1 MRTALCSL
9 LLVVFC
15 ALPSLEACAADV
27 PADVTYVIP
36 IKGQI
41 ERGLVYMIRRGL
53 RQAEQEK
60 AGAIVFD
67 MDTPGGK
74 LHSADEIVNTLL
86 NISVPTY
93 TFVNTHAISAGAII
107 SFATDEI
114 YMTPEGVIGDAMPI
128 LMSPLP
134 FGGAQTPDEGIK
146 EKIFSPT
153 VALIR
158 KAAQQKGHDENVGVA
173 MVRPDFEYQIG
184 DDLIC
189 PEGELLTLTSK
200 EATRKVGPEKR
211 ALLAVG
217 TVTSLDELLETIERK
232 DNPVVVFEVSWS
244 EKIARLIEGVPF
256 SGILLALG
264 LLGVYIEIRTPGFG
278 FPGIGGIL
286 CLLIWFWGHHIA
298 GLAGMEEILL
308 FTAGIALLVV
318 EVFVT
323 PGFGFVGMTGLLL
336 VIASVILSMVQ
347 HYPGAPVIDLPP
359 LHLRDA
365 LVNLA
370 VALVAVVGLGALVTL
385 ALPRTR
391 LFHGLTLDTAL
402 KGARPDEAPSPPQ
415 DLVGAR
421 GVALTILRP
430 AGIAEL
436 NGRRLNVVA
445 RGAFI
450 EPDTPIVVAE
460 VHGNRIV
467 VHQA

>member
-1 MRTALCSL
+1 M
-9 LLVVFC
+9 
-15 ALPSLEACAADV
+15 
-27 PADVTYVIP
+27 TYVIP

-53 RQAEQEK
+53 RQAEQEN

-114 YMTPEGVIGDAMPI
+114 YMTPEGLIGDAMPI

-134 FGGAQTPDEGIK
+134 FGGAQAPDEGLK

-153 VALIR
+153 VALVR

-173 MVRPDFEYQIG
+173 MIRPDFEYRIG
-184 DDLIC
+184 DDVVC
-189 PEGELLTLTSK
+189 PEGELLTLTSR
-200 EATRKVGPEKR
+200 EAARKVGEEQRP
-211 ALLAVG
+211 LLSAG
-217 TVTSLDELLETIERK
+217 TVETLEDLLETIGRK
-232 DNPVVVFEVSWS
+232 DNPVIVFDISWA
-244 EKIARLIEGVPF
+244 EKVARLIEGVPF

-264 LLGVYIEIRTPGFG
+264 LLGIYIEVRTPGFG

-286 CLLIWFWGHHIA
+286 CLLVWFWGHHVA

-308 FTAGIALLVV
+308 FAAGGALLVV

-323 PGFGFVGMTGLLL
+323 PGFGFVGIAGLLL
-336 VIASVILSMVQ
+336 VIGAVLLSMVE
-347 HYPGAPVIDLPP
+347 HYPGGPIIDLPP
-359 LHLRDA
+359 LHIRDA
-365 LVNLA
+365 LVNL
-370 VALVAVVGLGALVTL
+370 VIALAATVGLGTILTIYLPRMPMFRGL
-385 ALPRTR
+385 AL
-391 LFHGLTLDTAL
+391 DAAL
-402 KGARPDEAPSPPQ
+402 KDAGQQDDSTNSAPPLGAQ
-415 DLVGAR
+415 GK
-421 GVALTILRP
+421 ALTVLRP
-430 AGIAEL
+430 AGIAEID
-436 NGRRLNVVA
+436 GRRINVVA

-450 EPDTPIVVAE
+450 KAEAVIVVAE
-460 VHGNRIV
+460 VRGNRIV
-467 VHQA
+467 VDQV